1 MKTRNTAIA
10 HKIRNMILLAS
21 GVVLLIT
28 SVAFVTIEYFSYR
41 QTLVERAEVL
51 ADIIATNTS
60 AALTF
65 DDNKTAEQLLRSLVA
80 EASVDIA
87 SLYKPDGSKFSQYT
101 RSSNPA
107 PHIDRR
113 SQEWLTQILQNNVTT
128 TLHRIESGH
137 IDTFKPIFLQ
147 DNYLGFMLI
156 QSNLHALQKHIG
168 EYILFVSVL
177 WLLVMGAVYLLANRL
192 HQRISTPI
200 RELVE
205 GITQVSNKHDF
216 KLRLNPGEN
225 DEIGTIIAKFNDMLG
240 QLEDRDNILASYQEE
255 LEQKVA
261 ERTQDLQQAK
271 EVAEKAKKAAEDA
284 SRAKSEFLA
293 TMSHEIRT
301 PMNGVMGMTE
311 LLLDSGLDVHT
322 RRLADIAHRS
332 AESLLGVINDIL
344 DFSKIEANKLQ
355 LNNEDF
361 DLRDMLEDTLELMA
375 GQAQRKGLE
384 LVSNLP
390 PDLPV
395 RVCGDTVRL
404 RQVLVNLL
412 GNAIKFTERGEV
424 RLWVRAIEL
433 NQSMQEVSFEV
444 SDTGPGIDPD
454 QQGRIFDAF
463 SQADSSTTRRHGG
476 TGLGLAIAKR
486 LVALMGGN
494 LELHS
499 SSVEG
504 TNFRFTIRLNS
515 AEAEKQQPA
524 RPDILQDKRV
534 LIVDDHAVNREILHN
549 QVIAWGM
556 RNGGCATSGEEAL
569 GLLQQAATAGDAYQ
583 VVLLDWHLP
592 AMDGLELAK
601 TIQQDVDIPT
611 PCMVILSSSDAE
623 IDPITMRDSGIAC
636 YLQKP
641 VRQQQLLE
649 CLCGA
654 MGEHSL
660 LPVPGTV
667 HQQKI
672 DAKILLAEDNKVNQE
687 VAISMLISLG
697 CKVDLA
703 EDGMEALQACT
714 RTEYDLI
721 LMDCH
726 MPGMDGFEASEKIRQ
741 QERSQDRKSAP
752 IIALTADVQKGV
764 KDACKAAGMS
774 GYLSKPFKQQQL
786 AAVLQQWIPQM
797 GLVEKPATKK
807 RGTEDS
813 GQSAHTNILDQAALQ
828 TLQNLGTATGRDIL
842 KNVTNHFLEQAA
854 GFTKKLQ
861 QALNRADAK
870 QIQFL
875 AHSMKSGCA
884 NLGAVQLSDH
894 CKVLET
900 LAREKRIA
908 DILPLIESVEASL
921 VQTTQALNLLMANS
935 EQQPIESGA
944 LVDTAEKEL
953 ILLVDDDAGFR
964 LATSAALSSAGYQL
978 MEASNGDQALQL
990 ATKHQPDLILLDA
1003 IMDGLNGFAVCQRL
1017 LKIPGLQHIPILMVT
1032 GLEDTES
1039 VSKAFESG
1047 ASGFVLKPVNYPILM
1062 HRIRFHLRA
1071 SQNARTLQENQERLS
1086 CAQRIAGLGYWRWD
1100 ADKDQLVI
1108 SENLEAML
1116 GIEQQQDKLTLD
1128 RYLEWVHPKDREYLR
1143 NTVIATIN
1151 GAPLRPIDYRLV
1163 VEDQPAITVHQELG
1177 MAPYAKNVVLGTVQD
1192 ISQQRAT
1199 ERRIRQLAYSDELT
1213 GLASRAYFYKHIEDV
1228 IRAAQRREER
1238 FALLYLDL
1246 DGFKDINDSLGH
1258 DTGDEL
1264 LKIVAQRLQ
1273 NILRETDFIARLSGD
1288 EFCILV
1294 DNVTDQYDAAEV
1306 ANRSLLQI
1314 NRPIRLLARD
1324 LRPRCS
1330 IGIAHYPDDG
1340 DDLQSLLKAA
1350 DSAMYAAKKEGK
1362 HRYAFYQKR
1371 HTIEADQRLQVEQ
1384 DLRLA
1389 IDNDEM
1395 ELHYQPQID
1404 LSSGRMVGVEAL
1416 VRWQHPTKGL
1426 IPPSEFIEVAERIGM
1441 IKPLGDWVL
1450 KTACNQ
1456 AAQWRMLGLPEIR
1469 IAVNISPLH
1478 FNDPALLTTVEKVLQ
1493 KTGLTPDN
1501 LELEITENVVQTTG
1515 NDFSIFTKLRALGI
1529 RISIDDFGT
1538 GYSSLS
1544 SLKSLPID
1552 CLKIDRL
1559 FISDIVKD
1567 KKSSILLGSIID
1579 VAHALGHVVVAE
1591 GVEQEEQLAILRN
1604 SHCDMVQGFLF
1615 SRPVLPEAIP
1625 ELAKSNFVQKKRKSP
1640 VSILPLSSKKQPR

>member
-1 MKTRNTAIA
+1 M
-10 HKIRNMILLAS
+10 
-21 GVVLLIT
+21 
-28 SVAFVTIEYFSYR
+28 EYFSYR
-41 QTLVERAEVL
+41 QTLVERAQVL
-51 ADIIATNTS
+51 ADFIATNSS

-65 DDNKTAEQLLRSLVA
+65 GDNRIAEQLLSSLEA

-87 SLYKPDGSKFSQYT
+87 SLFQPDGSEFAHYIRT
-101 RSSNPA
+101 SSPA
-107 PHIDRR
+107 PVIEQE
-113 SQEWLTQILQNNVTT
+113 SQEWLTQMHRTNVTT
-128 TLHRIESGH
+128 SRHRIESKH
-137 IDTFKPIFLQ
+137 IETFKPIFLQ
-147 DNYLGFMLI
+147 GNYLGYIHI
-156 QSNLHALQKHIG
+156 QSNLHALYKHISD
-168 EYILFVSVL
+168 YLLIVSVL

-192 HQRISTPI
+192 HRRISTPI

-205 GITQVSNKHDF
+205 GIQQVSNKQDF
-216 KLRLNPGEN
+216 RLRLNAGEN
-225 DEIGTIIAKFNDMLG
+225 DEIGTIIANFNNMLG
-240 QLEDRDNILASYQEE
+240 QLEERENKLASYQEE

-261 ERTQDLQQAK
+261 ERTQDLQHAK
-271 EVAEKAKKAAEDA
+271 EAAEEAKKIAEDA

-311 LLLDSGLDVHT
+311 LLLDSGLDVHA

-344 DFSKIEANKLQ
+344 DFSKIEADKLQ

-361 DLRDMLEDTLELMA
+361 NLRDMLEDTLELMA
-375 GQAQRKGLE
+375 GQAHRKGLE
-384 LVSNLP
+384 LVPNLP

-424 RLWVRAIEL
+424 RLRVRAIDL

-444 SDTGPGIDPD
+444 SDTGPGIDPE

-499 SSVEG
+499 STVEG

-601 TIQQDVDIPT
+601 TIQQDADIPT

-660 LPVPGTV
+660 LLVPGAV

-703 EDGMEALQACT
+703 EDGIEALQACT

-741 QERSQDRKSAP
+741 QERRQDRKSAP
-752 IIALTADVQKGV
+752 IIALTADVQKGI
-764 KDACKAAGMS
+764 KDKCKAVGMN
-774 GYLSKPFKQQQL
+774 GYLSKPFKQEQL
-786 AAVLQQWIPQM
+786 AALLQQWAPQS
-797 GLVEKPATKK
+797 GLRAKPV
-807 RGTEDS
+807 REDS
-813 GQSAHTNILDQAALQ
+813 KENKDRPDNASVLDKAALQ
-828 TLQNLGTATGRDIL
+828 QLRDLGETTGRNIL
-842 KNVTNHFLEQAA
+842 KKVVNHFLNQASEYME
-854 GFTKKLQ
+854 KLHHAQ
-861 QALNRADAK
+861 DVADAK
-870 QIQFL
+870 QLQFL
-875 AHSMKSGCA
+875 AHSMKSASA
-884 NLGAVQLSDH
+884 NLGAMALSGY
-894 CKVLET
+894 CKELET
-900 LAREKRIA
+900 LAGKNKLA
-908 DILPLIESVEASL
+908 KVSPLIESVELSL
-921 VQTTQALNLLMANS
+921 AQAVHALNLELENNTQEPADAGAPVEVTRELM
-935 EQQPIESGA
+935 
-944 LVDTAEKEL
+944 
-953 ILLVDDDAGFR
+953 LLVDDDPGFR
-964 LATSAALSSAGYQL
+964 LTTRESLSSAGYQVI
-978 MEASNGDQALQL
+978 EASNGDQALNL
-990 ATKHQPDLILLDA
+990 AAKHQPDLILLDA
-1003 IMDGLNGFAVCQRL
+1003 MMEGMDGFEVCRRL
-1017 LKIPGLQHIPILMVT
+1017 LKIPDLRRTPILMVT

-1071 SQNARTLQENQERLS
+1071 SQNARALQENQERLS

-1108 SENLEAML
+1108 SENLAAML
-1116 GIEQQQDKLTLD
+1116 GIDPQQLVLTLED
-1128 RYLEWVHPKDREYLR
+1128 YLSWTHPKDREYLR
-1143 NTVIATIN
+1143 NTIITTID
-1151 GAPLRPIDYRLV
+1151 GAPLRPIDYRMLI
-1163 VEDQPAITVHQELG
+1163 DGQPAITVHQELG

-1192 ISQQRAT
+1192 ITQQRAT

-1273 NILRETDFIARLSGD
+1273 SILRETDFIARLSGD

-1294 DNVTDQYDAAEV
+1294 DNVSGQYDAAEV
-1306 ANRSLLQI
+1306 ANRSLLEI

-1362 HRYAFYQKR
+1362 HRYAFYQQR
-1371 HTIEADQRLQVEQ
+1371 HTIEADQRLQMEQ

-1389 IDNDEM
+1389 VDNDEM
-1395 ELHYQPQID
+1395 ELHYQPQVD
-1404 LSSGRMVGVEAL
+1404 LSSGRMMGVEAL
-1416 VRWQHPTKGL
+1416 VRWQHPAKGL
-1426 IPPSEFIEVAERIGM
+1426 IPPSQFIEVAERIGM

-1456 AAQWRMLGLPEIR
+1456 AAKWRMLGLPEFR

-1478 FNDPALLTTVEKVLQ
+1478 FNDPVLFTTVEDVLQ
-1493 KTGLTPDN
+1493 QTGLSPGN

-1515 NDFSIFTKLRALGI
+1515 NDFSIFKRLRELGI

-1559 FISDIVKD
+1559 FISDILKD

-1591 GVEQEEQLAILRN
+1591 GVEQEEQLKVLRN
-1604 SHCDMVQGFLF
+1604 IDCDMVQGFLF

-1625 ELAKSNFVQKKRKSP
+1625 ALAKTAFMKKGKKSP
-1640 VSILPLSSKKQPR
+1640 VSVLPVVSKKKPR